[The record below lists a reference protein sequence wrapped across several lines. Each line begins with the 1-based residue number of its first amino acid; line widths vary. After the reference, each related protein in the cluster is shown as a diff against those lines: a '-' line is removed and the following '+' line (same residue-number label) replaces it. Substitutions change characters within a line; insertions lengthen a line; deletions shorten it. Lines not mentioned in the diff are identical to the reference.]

1 MGWLNI
7 IKMSVLSKLTYKFN
21 VIPVKISTYS
31 YEVRQIDT
39 KVHIKNEPTEISM
52 RTLKKIQDA

>member
-1 MGWLNI
+1 
-7 IKMSVLSKLTYKFN
+7 MSVLSKLTYKFN